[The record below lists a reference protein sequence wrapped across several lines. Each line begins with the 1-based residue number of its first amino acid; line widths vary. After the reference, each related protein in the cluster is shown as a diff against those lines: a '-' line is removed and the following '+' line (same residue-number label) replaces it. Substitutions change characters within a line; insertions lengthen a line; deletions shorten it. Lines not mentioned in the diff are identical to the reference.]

1 MNSESRFLTTE
12 PALARGDRFIQ
23 GRRRVFARLAVLTC
37 AAGLVV
43 AGCADFSRGTEAVA
57 LDAGDDLTLDVGAD
71 GDPGDATLTSFA
83 TTVHPLLLA
92 KCQRC
97 HATGAQAGD
106 TQLLFTGA
114 AAADDVTVSR
124 FVDTSAP
131 AGSRLLS
138 KASGNGH
145 GGGTVLPVG
154 SPDYQTVL
162 LWIQQGARP

>member
-1 MNSESRFLTTE
+1 MVV
-12 PALARGDRFIQ
+12 LAG
-23 GRRRVFARLAVLTC
+23 V
-37 AAGLVV
+37 AGLVVV
-43 AGCADFSRGTEAVA
+43 AGCADVSRGTEAVR
-57 LDAGDDLTLDVGAD
+57 LDAGADLTSEGGAD
-71 GDPGDATLTSFA
+71 GDLGDVPAASFA

-114 AAADDVTVSR
+114 AATDYVTVSR
-124 FVDTSAP
+124 LVDTSAP

-145 GGGTVLPVG
+145 GGGTVLAVG
-154 SPDYQTVL
+154 SPEYQTVL
-162 LWIQQGARP
+162 LWIQQGVRP